1 MRPRAREGAKRA
13 LSADNGVLLPLPSV
27 RLGSSSTIAL
37 TSSYIAFPPT
47 LGTTNNTRNN
57 NNISNNNFK
66 VAVED
71 IDLTQS
77 GVNILI
83 RFLLANFHIHTTAQ
97 QPQRYICVSSIF
109 SPG

>member
-1 MRPRAREGAKRA
+1 M
-13 LSADNGVLLPLPSV
+13 GVLLPLPSV
-27 RLGSSSTIAL
+27 SLGSSSTIAL

-47 LGTTNNTRNN
+47 LGTRYNTRNN

-77 GVNILI
+77 GLNILI
-83 RFLLANFHIHTTAQ
+83 ANFHIH
-97 QPQRYICVSSIF
+97 
-109 SPG
+109 SPNKCLLSYANVTFAVFLQSWLLLFGAM